1 MCDEPKFVSWEQ
13 SPFARTGSFC
23 NSKAHFT
30 TADKLTLRVQAV
42 SAVDAPFHQEL
53 RRKIPDA
60 LSPTAP
66 NCRFQDEYTLNR
78 ARREA

>member
-1 MCDEPKFVSWEQ
+1 MNLNSSV
-13 SPFARTGSFC
+13 GS
-23 NSKAHFT
+23 SLLSRGRALSVIPRRYEA

-42 SAVDAPFHQEL
+42 SAVDALFHQEL

-66 NCRFQDEYTLNR
+66 NCRFQDEYTLSR